1 MPEIEILRVKM
12 TAKALITEE
21 ELLRMAKVAKDLGVK
36 IEVVTYD
43 GLKISVS
50 PFSFPEPS
58 PNSEK

>member
-1 MPEIEILRVKM
+1 M